1 GDIQMNIRIGTEVSV
16 IIKGQEGLFTACYIG
31 ENNKRQIV
39 LTFPEERSSC
49 LKKVKSPEKI
59 TVQFSDKGARYEFS
73 SVILNVLDEPLH
85 LAVLESPAEIIK
97 TDNRAFD
104 RINCLISAK
113 LDAHSDKGSAP
124 VLGVIENINK
134 TGCLCIIKE
143 KESNLISLTKGDKV
157 NISCQFPG
165 LVGEQTAGGS
175 VARIRKDKKDIY
187 VGIHFDEKIWW
198 VPPYERK

>member
-1 GDIQMNIRIGTEVSV
+1 MNIRIGTELSV
-16 IIKGQEGLFTACYIG
+16 IIKGQEELFTACYIG

-49 LKKVKSPEKI
+49 FKKVKSPEKI

-73 SVILNVLDEPLH
+73 TVILNLLDEPLH
-85 LAVLESPAEIIK
+85 LAVLDHPSEIIK
-97 TDNRAFD
+97 TDKRASD

-124 VLGVIENINK
+124 ILGVIENINK
-134 TGCLCIIKE
+134 TGCLCLIKE
-143 KESNLISLTKGDKV
+143 MEAGLISLTNGDKV

-165 LVGEQTAGGS
+165 LVGEQSAGGS
-175 VARIRKDKKDIY
+175 VARIRREKKDIFI
-187 VGIHFDEKIWW
+187 GIHFDEKIWW